1 MQQQTAGISGPMWR
15 VENLT
20 KVFPGVRAL
29 DDVSIN
35 IHAGQIHGLLGENG
49 SGKSTLVKCLSGVFQ
64 PNGGKI
70 FRRGVELEL
79 PTPEHAR
86 KAGVATIFQE
96 FSLVPELSV
105 AENIFLGRMPKG
117 SGGFVDWRTAKKDA
131 AAVLKRLEV
140 AIDPESLVKN
150 LSVADQQIVEIAKAL
165 SLDATL
171 LIMDEPTTA
180 IGLDEIDTLH
190 RIVRSFISND
200 RAVIYI
206 SHRLN
211 ELTEF
216 ANVVTVLKDG
226 RVAGEMRQDEIS
238 VKSIVNMMVGE
249 DIENH
254 YPKEDNR
261 RGKIL
266 MTVRG
271 LSAENG
277 VTDLNFSL
285 RSGEVLG
292 LAGLVGSGRTE
303 IAEALFGVVA
313 TTAGEVFLASMQE
326 RGKRTRFS
334 SPADAIKNGLA
345 LLTENRKTTG
355 LFMNFSARANVTI
368 AAIKK
373 IVRKTFLFLRKET
386 EVAESYIEKLSV
398 SPHALFGTVGTLSGG
413 NQQKVLIA
421 RWLFSD
427 ADVFILDEPTRGID
441 VGAKVEVYETINDIT
456 RTGKSVILISADMD
470 ELMAMSDT
478 IAVVCGKTIV
488 SIHEKAA
495 ITKQELLE
503 NAYVSGHTKK
513 HQEEQYGRPE

>member
-1 MQQQTAGISGPMWR
+1 MLEQAAEPTVPMWR
-15 VENLT
+15 TDNLT
-20 KVFPGVRAL
+20 KIFPGVRAL
-29 DDVSIN
+29 DGVSID
-35 IHAGQIHGLLGENG
+35 IHAGQVHGLLGENG
-49 SGKSTLVKCLSGVFQ
+49 SGKSTLVKCLSGVYP
-64 PNGGKI
+64 PNGGRI
-70 FRRGVELEL
+70 FRRGEEISL

-117 SGGFVDWRTAKKDA
+117 LRGLIKWGRARREASS
-131 AAVLKRLEV
+131 VLEKLEV
-140 AIDPESLVKN
+140 DIDPETPVKY

-190 RIVRSFISND
+190 RIVRSFISSD

-211 ELTEF
+211 ELTEI
-216 ANVVTVLKDG
+216 ANEVTVLKDG
-226 RVAGEMRQDEIS
+226 RVAGKMKQQDIS

-261 RGKIL
+261 RNDKL
-266 MTVRG
+266 LTVRE

-277 VTDLNFSL
+277 VNDVSFCL
-285 RSGEVLG
+285 RRGEVLG

-303 IAEALFGVVA
+303 IAEALFGIA
-313 TTAGEVFLASMQE
+313 KSTGGEIVLSGQ
-326 RGKRTRFS
+326 KRKKREARVS
-334 SPADAIKNGLA
+334 SPASAIRNGLA

-355 LFMNFSARANVTI
+355 LFMNFSAQPNVTI
-368 AAIKK
+368 AAIRK
-373 IVRKTFLFLRKET
+373 IIRRVFLFLRKET
-386 EVAESYIEKLSV
+386 EVAATYIEKLSV
-398 SPHALFGTVGTLSGG
+398 SPHALYGTVGTLSGG

-456 RTGKSVILISADMD
+456 RAGKGVILISADMD

-478 IAVVCGKTIV
+478 IAVVREKTIV
-488 SIHEKAA
+488 EIHDKGA
-495 ITKQELLE
+495 INKQELLE
-503 NAYVSGHTKK
+503 RAYVTGHMNM
-513 HQEEQYGRPE
+513 HQEER